1 MQNKT
6 TSILCVAA
14 ILLAPVA
21 SADGRWYINPMIG
34 LQNFDSERNL
44 DDETTL
50 SIGGE
55 YRYNDSW
62 ATELRYLES
71 NPDVENSSA
80 DVDLSQIYLDGLYY
94 LKPESSQWQPYA
106 VVGLGHAE
114 FERNR
119 FESKET
125 QANVGVGLRYAFNHN
140 WSLRADVRTI
150 YGFDDDTIDTLTS
163 VGLSYAFGGKKSE
176 PASEPAQAMP
186 APKAAPVVADSDG
199 DGVNDPRDN
208 CPNTPA
214 GAKVDAMGCPLDSD
228 GDGVYDYADLCLNTP
243 AGFKVNAD
251 GCMLKRAKEV
261 SFDLSLRFALN
272 SAAVEDFDKDAVTK
286 VVTYL
291 RDHSDATV
299 IIEGHTDSSGNDAY
313 NKNLSERRASAVAKL
328 LTEQYGIA
336 ADRLS
341 SAGYGEE
348 RPIADNNT
356 AEGRAA
362 NRRVVAKVRHK
373 TEEAVAK

>member
-1 MQNKT
+1 MHYKAKT
-6 TSILCVAA
+6 LLC
-14 ILLAPVA
+14 LATIALSPVTMA
-21 SADGRWYINPMIG
+21 EGRWYINPMVG
-34 LQNFDSERNL
+34 QQNFDSERNL

-50 SIGGE
+50 ILGGE
-55 YRYNDSW
+55 YRYNDNW
-62 ATELRYLES
+62 ATELRYLDS
-71 NPDVENSSA
+71 SPDVENSGA
-80 DVDLSQIYLDGLYY
+80 DVDLNQIYLDGLYY
-94 LKPESSQWQPYA
+94 LKPVSSQWQPYG
-106 VVGLGHAE
+106 VVGIGHAE
-114 FERNR
+114 FERNQ

-125 QANVGVGLRYAFNHN
+125 QANVGVGLRYAFNHS

-163 VGLSYAFGGKKSE
+163 VGLSYAFGGKKSQPVE
-176 PASEPAQAMP
+176 AMP

-214 GAKVDAMGCPLDSD
+214 GAKVDGMGCPLDSD

-243 AGFKVNAD
+243 SGFKVNAD

-261 SFDLSLRFALN
+261 SFDLSLRFALD
-272 SAAVEDFDKDAVTK
+272 SAKVEGFDQDAVTK

-313 NKNLSERRASAVAKL
+313 NKNLSERRASAVAKM

-336 ADRLS
+336 ANRLS